1 MKKKLKMILCMVLSF
16 VLIFSVMGCSSS
28 SSSSSDSDEEE
39 AEEEEEEEEAE
50 EEEAEEE
57 TEEEVAS
64 DVELNITLNASES
77 VVATLYSRET
87 TVTGAT
93 AEFTIELADGADIA
107 DVDFSNVTVA
117 MSEGDGYY
125 ISEFVDPIVTLDSE
139 GWSEDGTYTFSFDD
153 DTVAALFTRD
163 TVRGSESDVYSTGGP
178 DWSQFGGNGNGQY
191 FFNLTVSGIT
201 YQGEEIED
209 ATFRVCY
216 YVYGRDASDKAR
228 ITLSEYI
235 NVYDYEEDG
244 AEEVTV
250 SDAGIDTEAEDDT
263 AVWTWVGD
271 DYAGVPILCDT
282 LQDDFYITWPDDV
295 DASSLTAEDITITL
309 YSQYGDEYVLT
320 PDSDYYIY
328 TDGSVTQLALPF
340 VYMPFTPVYTDMVI
354 SIDESAVDVPDS
366 FDTDT
371 LTISYDIASVYV
383 YEIQSGGLD
392 TNGAVLSYQFY
403 GFDEDSLT
411 DWSQI
416 MNGFE
421 YVLYIEGDDGT
432 IQYYS
437 EENGGTLVTDLEDA
451 TAYDA
456 TGAEDLNIRLWNQTV
471 IYDTTVT
478 VEDEDGNIIYRTET
492 KEVDGEEITFIKSV
506 EYGWDGEDLRGVL
519 MSPSEA
525 TANGLVAADGYCF
538 PQSDDFY
545 ELYEAYDYGHD
556 YWVAHSMWPW
566 VEGIEVG
573 WLTSSDD
580 GKASWN
586 GLEKGYGYE
595 YDSDGSY
602 PDWTAEEAQ
611 EVDDWWPWLRSGFP
625 EDCWDAI
632 DAALSDLYEAYSVD

>member
-1 MKKKLKMILCMVLSF
+1 MRIQKWAIAFLTGAVLSAAAC
-16 VLIFSVMGCSSS
+16 VVTPSALGA
-28 SSSSSDSDEEE
+28 E
-39 AEEEEEEEEAE
+39 AATQYTVISAE
-50 EEEAEEE
+50 
-57 TEEEVAS
+57 TDGVS
-64 DVELNITLNASES
+64 LDITLDASES
-77 VVATLYSRET
+77 VVATLYSRSVT
-87 TVTGAT
+87 TTGAT
-93 AEFTIELADGADIA
+93 ATFTLELPEGADIA
-107 DVDFSNVTVA
+107 DVSFDNVTVA

-125 ISEFVDPIVTLDSE
+125 ISEFVDPVVSLDASA
-139 GWSEDGTYTFSFDD
+139 WTADGTYTFSFDD

-163 TVRGSESDVYSTGGP
+163 TVRGSESEVYTEGGP
-178 DWSQFGGNGNGQY
+178 DWSQFGGDGNGRY

-235 NVYDYEEDG
+235 NVYDYEEEG
-244 AEEVTV
+244 AEEITLAAQGVTV
-250 SDAGIDTEAEDDT
+250 AADDNA
-263 AVWTWVGD
+263 AVWTWIGE

-282 LQDDFYITWPDDV
+282 LQDDFYITWPEGT
-295 DASSLTAEDITITL
+295 DASALTSSDVFICL
-309 YSQYGDEYVLT
+309 YSQYGDALVLT
-320 PDSDYYIY
+320 PDSDYYVY
-328 TDGSVTQLALPF
+328 TSGNETQIALPF
-340 VYMPFTPVYTDMVI
+340 VYMPFTPVYTGMVI
-354 SIDESAVDVPDS
+354 CVNNEAITYADDFDVNSVLAV
-366 FDTDT
+366 
-371 LTISYDIASVYV
+371 YDIASVYV

-392 TNGAVLSYQFY
+392 TNGSVLSYQFY

-416 MNGFE
+416 MHGFE
-421 YVLYIEGDDGT
+421 YVLYIEEEDGT
-432 IQYYS
+432 ILYYS
-437 EENGGTLVTDLEDA
+437 EENGGTLVSTEEEA

-456 TGAEDLNIRLWNQTV
+456 NGAEDLNIRLWNQTV

-478 VEDEDGNIIYRTET
+478 TTLDDGTVVYRTET
-492 KEVDGEEITFIKSV
+492 KTVDGEEITFIKDV
-506 EYGWDGEDLRGVL
+506 VYGWDGEDLRGVL

-525 TANGLVAADGYCF
+525 AANGLEPAAGYCF

-545 ELYEAYDYGHD
+545 ELYAAYDYGHD

-586 GLEKGYGYE
+586 GLEKGYGYQ

-611 EVDDWWPWLRSGFP
+611 DTEDWWPWLRSGFP

-632 DAALSDLYEAYSVD
+632 DAALSDLYEAYVKP